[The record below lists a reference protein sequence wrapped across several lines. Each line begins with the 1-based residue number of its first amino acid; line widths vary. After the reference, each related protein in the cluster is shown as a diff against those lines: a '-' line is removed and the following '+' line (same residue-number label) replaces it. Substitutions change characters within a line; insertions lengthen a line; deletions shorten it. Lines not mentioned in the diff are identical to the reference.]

1 MGSSPYS
8 PYSINEADPPK
19 WRPGEDIAA
28 GAFVGMTLY
37 LFVEVNVMIH
47 RAFKR
52 RQGLYFWSMQ
62 IGTLGIITSAVGIIL
77 KYFGSPSTD
86 VIWPLYTL
94 FIVVGWSVFAT
105 AQSLVLYSRLHL
117 VMRNERIQRYILYM
131 IVSTIFT
138 FVIPQLIFV
147 WPSFNALDHEMSS
160 LWSPREAIVSRY
172 TQIGYTITE
181 SIISGLYIWS
191 LVPLLRLKSNVRQR
205 RVMTDL
211 IYVNVI
217 VIAFDIL
224 QVTLEYTN
232 QVGFSQPLQCFSYI
246 LKMRLEFV
254 VLNQLMDVAA
264 RGMRHQA
271 LGRNRYYHTD
281 NKEERPSHDN
291 APSQK
296 AKSSHQPIQRDSPI
310 HHAQTAMSSTEPLSD
325 PISLPKSIYQSK
337 PTNPSASDV
346 QGFGWEYQLESNAF
360 DQNSVADQQ
369 SLIGDGNLLT
379 QKAKKGASF
388 YDKPSKV
395 FEGFVPQSS
404 GPSKDSKL
412 LTFRRGDRSHDRSNS
427 EDKVEDEGEIE
438 LQMWERRGTA
448 VVDIPWFISKVEE
461 V

>member
-1 MGSSPYS
+1 MSSGPYS

-62 IGTLGIITSAVGIIL
+62 IGTLGILTSAVGIIL
-77 KYFGSPSTD
+77 KYFGSPRTD

-105 AQSLVLYSRLHL
+105 AQSLILYSRLHL
-117 VMRNERIQRYILYM
+117 VMRDERIQRYILYM

-191 LVPLLRLKSNVRQR
+191 LFPLLRLKSNVRQR

-211 IYVNVI
+211 IYVNVV

-264 RGMRHQA
+264 RGMRHQTF
-271 LGRNRYYHTD
+271 GRNRYYHTD
-281 NKEERPSHDN
+281 NKEGRPSHDN
-291 APSQK
+291 APSQE
-296 AKSSHQPIQRDSPI
+296 AKSSHLPIKRDSPI
-310 HHAQTAMSSTEPLSD
+310 QHAQTALASTQPLSD
-325 PISLPKSIYQSK
+325 PISPPKPIYQSQ
-337 PTNPSASDV
+337 PTNRSASDV
-346 QGFGWEYQLESNAF
+346 QGSGLEYQIEPNLF
-360 DQNSVADQQ
+360 DQNGFTDRQ
-369 SLIGDGNLLT
+369 SLISDGNPFT
-379 QKAKKGASF
+379 PKASIGAGF
-388 YDKPSKV
+388 YEKPSKV
-395 FEGFVPQSS
+395 VKGFFHQSV
-404 GPSKDSKL
+404 GPPKDSKL
-412 LTFRRGDRSHDRSNS
+412 LAFRRGDRSHDRSNS
-427 EDKVEDEGEIE
+427 GDKVEDEGEIE
-438 LQMWERRGTA
+438 LQLWERRGTA
-448 VVDIPWFISKVEE
+448 VVDIPWFLSKVGE